1 MRVGV
6 CVCECVCVESC
17 SGSVCAVSYCVF
29 VREGVSCY
37 VQYFGVLCG
46 LLCAV
51 CSVVYRR
58 AESRHEPGGQRTSG
72 VTC

>member
-1 MRVGV
+1 MCAV
-6 CVCECVCVESC
+6 SC
-17 SGSVCAVSYCVF
+17 SGSVHAVSHCVCVF
-29 VREGVSCY
+29 LFAVSCY
-37 VQYFGVLCG
+37 VQFLSVLRG

-58 AESRHEPGGQRTSG
+58 AKSRHEPGGQRTSG